1 MDRTLLGP
9 VVVSPVMDCGLGGS
23 VLMVGS
29 SVSLLMDGMR
39 EGGRLGEEIGWYVG
53 TSVGDVV
60 EGGMLE
66 EA

>member
-1 MDRTLLGP
+1 
-9 VVVSPVMDCGLGGS
+9 MDCGLGGS